1 MADSQKIKR
10 IANLL
15 DTVKGQ
21 CEPFLKECSEA
32 RLLAM
37 MDPQQA
43 IEKYIS
49 LASQTLTNT
58 TISTTPSC
66 RPILQKAISAVT
78 TGSLDTSFVE
88 TLEQLRQVY
97 LIDVLRPAVHDYLK
111 DGKASL
117 AQMKQLYDSA
127 LKIDSLFHV
136 AVFLTRMSSY
146 FGDSVPSGSL

>member
-1 MADSQKIKR
+1 MADDQKIKR

-43 IEKYIS
+43 VEKYFS
-49 LASQTLTNT
+49 LASQALTNKVL
-58 TISTTPSC
+58 SNDPSC
-66 RPILQKAISAVT
+66 RPILQKAITAVT
-78 TGSLDTSFVE
+78 TGSLDNSFVQI
-88 TLEQLRQVY
+88 LEQLRQVY

-111 DGKASL
+111 DGKESL
-117 AQMKQLYDSA
+117 TRMRQLYDSA

-136 AVFLTRMSSY
+136 AVFLNQVSSY
-146 FGDSVPSGSL
+146 FGGSASSGSL